1 MYTDNNMNS
10 VYNNCVEFDFS
21 MARANEFDFL
31 LEQAADQTQY
41 ISNLITNLK
50 QPFIDKETIH
60 STVTILENLISDIN
74 RNVRAYEDITF

>member
-1 MYTDNNMNS
+1 
-10 VYNNCVEFDFS
+10 